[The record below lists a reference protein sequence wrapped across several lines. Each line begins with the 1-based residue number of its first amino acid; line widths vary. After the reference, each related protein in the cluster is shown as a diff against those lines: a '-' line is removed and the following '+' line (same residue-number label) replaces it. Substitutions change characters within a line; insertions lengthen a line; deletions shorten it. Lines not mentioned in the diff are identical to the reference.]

1 MSFSFNRKAA
11 VTGLL
16 CFLAAS
22 LWGQDSTKKHSP
34 NLKFGFYYSS
44 VDEKPEYFQADFSYY
59 FTGSLGSA
67 VSLGLLRSLE
77 MPVQFPDKP
86 VTKLPHD
93 RTYVNFALKFNFRPI
108 NSEKHTLTISAG
120 LAGVK
125 IDESDCHGVSY
136 KRRDDLGG
144 SMEAQYFYRINNMF
158 LWGTALELDYSYYF
172 SENIGVGLKIGSR
185 RFIAKDQVQTK
196 GIENSIFGLNLMY
209 AF

>member
-1 MSFSFNRKAA
+1 MNFGFNCKAA

-16 CFLAAS
+16 CLLATS
-22 LWGQDSTKKHSP
+22 LWGQDSTKKHTP

-44 VDEKPEYFQADFSYY
+44 VDNKPEYFQADFSCY
-59 FTGSLGSA
+59 FTGSLGGA

-86 VTKLPHD
+86 VTELPYD

-125 IDESDCHGVSY
+125 IDQSY
-136 KRRDDLGG
+136 CYKVIYMPRDDLGG
-144 SMEAQYFYRINNMF
+144 SMETQYFYRINNTF

-172 SENIGVGLKIGSR
+172 SENIGVGLKVASR
-185 RFIAKDQVQTK
+185 RFKAKDQVQPLAT
-196 GIENSIFGLNLMY
+196 ENFIFGLNLMY